1 MPTLRRTEL
10 RPALALVA
18 VLALGL
24 SACSSDDSDS
34 SGPEAT
40 FDTDTTTTPAATG
53 PVDSFTWYGD
63 YRSPATL
70 DPIKV
75 ADYPELTVIP
85 NLCESLL
92 DTGPG
97 YEPRPGLASA
107 WEQVDPRTVRF
118 TLRDDVTFSDGTPMT
133 REDVLFSL
141 RRNLDPA
148 LASSYSI
155 LYQGVAAIEPSG
167 TDQVEVTFT
176 EPNAVFLKGMNTLG
190 GAIISKA
197 FAETHPDDLGTPGTG
212 VLCTGP
218 YVLDSWDGVGP
229 LTLKRSPD
237 YWNSERKPLAE
248 QVRFEFPAEAKA
260 LANAIRTGAVDG
272 GFNIPA
278 EVIPSLRE
286 TGSGELW
293 LGAEG
298 STPQN
303 LDIIVS
309 DLAEGPLAD
318 PAVRRALSGAVDR
331 EALVRTAFAGAADP
345 LYTVAGPGLWGYAQE
360 RYRAA
365 YEEIERASK
374 DASGDGRAAV
384 DQAGLSGE
392 RLTLAYP
399 GGIEMYRTTA
409 TVVQQAAKELGL
421 DMEIVALPLA
431 QYYSLFSDAS
441 VRADYDAFL
450 TMNYTQVQEPAFMY
464 GFIGNKDGSQ
474 NYGGYDNPEVDRLL
488 REAFGEPDDDA
499 RADLVIAAQ
508 AILAEELPWIPLVA
522 PRAAVYLDEGITGVP
537 LTFAYMGT
545 AWTASVGAP

>member
-1 MPTLRRTEL
+1 MPTSRRTEL

-24 SACSSDDSDS
+24 TACSGTS
-34 SGPEAT
+34 SSEPDAT
-40 FDTDTTTTPAATG
+40 FDTDTTTTPAASG

-97 YEPRPGLASA
+97 YEPKPGLASA

-155 LYQGVAAIEPSG
+155 LYQGVAAIEPHG
-167 TDQVEVTFT
+167 TDQVEVTFD

-190 GAIISKA
+190 GAVISKK
-197 FAETHPDDLGTPGTG
+197 FAEAHPDDLGTPGTG

-229 LTLKRSPD
+229 LTLKRSPE
-237 YWNSERKPLAE
+237 YWNDEREPLAK

-272 GFNIPA
+272 GFNVPA
-278 EVIPSLRE
+278 EVIPSLRQ
-286 TGSGELW
+286 TGTGELW

-309 DLAEGPLAD
+309 DLQKGPLAD

-331 EALVRTAFAGAADP
+331 DALVRTAFAGAADP
-345 LYTVAGPGLWGYAQE
+345 LYTVAGPGLWGYAKD

-365 YEEIERASK
+365 YDEIERASK
-374 DASGDGRAAV
+374 DASGGGREAV
-384 DQAGLSGE
+384 DEARLSGE
-392 RLTLAYP
+392 HLTLAYP

-409 TVVQQAAKELGL
+409 TVVQQAAKDLGL
-421 DMEIVALPLA
+421 DMKIVALPLA

-488 REAFGEPDDDA
+488 RAAFGEPDDDK
-499 RADLVIAAQ
+499 RADLVIEAQ

-522 PRAAVYLDEGITGVP
+522 PRAAVYLDEAITGVP

-545 AWTASVGAP
+545 AWAASVGAP